1 MKHHRKAEP
10 VTGGPKHHQAA
21 EPITVKRVPGATM
34 ATRPLPA
41 QPGLSEQGQAIL
53 DEMEG
58 RR

>member
-21 EPITVKRVPGATM
+21 EPITVKRAPGASM

-41 QPGLSEQGQAIL
+41 QPGLSEQGQKIL
-53 DEMEG
+53 SELENQ
-58 RR
+58 